1 MNSFIHKFIYK
12 VTLMNILY
20 TSMGMPF
27 RDELC
32 QLNLHAD
39 CSKDITNCKTHSRFQ
54 YTVLENYTKYI
65 LFISVLFYQ
74 RHCDGKPTLDDL
86 PEDCLRCIF
95 RKLSNHSDIIHT
107 GQTNQTNHTV
117 SSHMLLW
124 KQLCFFHFTDQQLLV
139 FLPQELDINEDRVN
153 WRYIYRRCY
162 KYAVYILMIYIISH
176 NSLQCFLFH
185 VSSILTWIAMI
196 IYQFIQSLSKLFFA
210 VRYTLSFGR
219 KTSFHL

>member
-1 MNSFIHKFIYK
+1 MNSFIHRYIHEWECH
-12 VTLMNILY
+12 LEMNFVSWICKHTVKKY
-20 TSMGMPF
+20 I
-27 RDELC
+27 
-32 QLNLHAD
+32 A
-39 CSKDITNCKTHSRFQ
+39 KTHSHFQ
-54 YTVLENYTKYI
+54 YTVLDKCSHI
-65 LFISVLFYQ
+65 LFISALFYQ
-74 RHCDGKPTLDDL
+74 RHCDGKPTLEDL

-162 KYAVYILMIYIISH
+162 K
-176 NSLQCFLFH
+176 
-185 VSSILTWIAMI
+185 
-196 IYQFIQSLSKLFFA
+196 
-210 VRYTLSFGR
+210 
-219 KTSFHL
+219 

>member
-32 QLNLHAD
+32 LLNLHAD

-162 KYAVYILMIYIISH
+162 K
-176 NSLQCFLFH
+176 
-185 VSSILTWIAMI
+185 
-196 IYQFIQSLSKLFFA
+196 
-210 VRYTLSFGR
+210 
-219 KTSFHL
+219 